1 MKNIILCGFMGCGKT
16 TLAKALSRELG
27 FTLVDTDQEIVK
39 AQGRSIADIFATDG
53 EQYFRSLETELI
65 KSLADSR
72 GNIISLGGGLAAN
85 SVNHPYL
92 KKAGKVILL
101 DCGIEET
108 LKRISGDPTR
118 PLTAGGREDI
128 IARYKARKPL
138 YLSVADAVIDSS
150 GGKKATLGLA
160 LKIIKSLE

>member
-16 TLAKALSRELG
+16 TLAKNLSRELG
-27 FTLVDTDQEIVK
+27 LPLIDTDEEIVK
-39 AQGRSIADIFATDG
+39 RQGRSISDIFATEG
-53 EQYFRSLETELI
+53 EQYFRNLETELI
-65 KSLADSR
+65 KELSVAE

-85 SVNHPYL
+85 TVNHPYL

-101 DCGIEET
+101 DCGIGET
-108 LKRISGDPTR
+108 LKRITGDHAR
-118 PLTAGGREDI
+118 PLAAGGREDI

-160 LKIIKSLE
+160 LNIIESLK